1 MNRTTHSSIGL
12 GATLL
17 FSMIL
22 CILCAGPMMRPVH
35 ATANSG
41 PEVQTQHNASHKI
54 QRIIVAGSP
63 AVCKAN
69 YDQCMRGCAGAQ
81 SCSNQC
87 MTNYNGC
94 LH

>member
-1 MNRTTHSSIGL
+1 MNRTRYSSISL
-12 GATLL
+12 GTTLL
-17 FSMIL
+17 LSMTLCVL
-22 CILCAGPMMRPVH
+22 CIGTTLRPIH
-35 ATANSG
+35 ATPYTGS
-41 PEVQTQHNASHKI
+41 EVQIQQMHKI
-54 QRIIVAGSP
+54 RPIVVAGSP